1 MWPEGKEQDTLQTTE
16 VRAKSVK
23 TKSILM
29 KGCQDVVEN
38 TLLHFLFWCMQMVQK
53 KKESLKCCGFQSM
66 KFVHADCQSLPQK
79 IVETYYKVIG
89 LKSL

>member
-29 KGCQDVVEN
+29 TGCQDVVEN

-53 KKESLKCCGFQSM
+53 KR
-66 KFVHADCQSLPQK
+66 
-79 IVETYYKVIG
+79 KV
-89 LKSL
+89 